1 MASKTSTY
9 ENLIYASIWIA
20 AFVFSFTVVGDDI
33 LNGDSSKWSFVLKA
47 IVSMIPFMSSFLV
60 HAYILVPLLLDKR
73 KHVAYVIA
81 VIILVAAFSIN
92 AEKETQKKREQ
103 WHQAMV
109 ELYKNESTPPPF
121 LSKELPP
128 MTKAERIQF
137 NVRSFFLSPTFL
149 DVVLLLLL
157 LSVNLGVRYC
167 FSKYEHEKHL
177 RAMEHEVAKAELES
191 LKSQISPHF
200 IMNVLNNIHGLI
212 EIDSQRAQD
221 MVLELS
227 KMMRYVLYECSSAQI
242 YLHKEVSFIKNYV
255 LLMKER
261 CPVDKLEINLNLPD
275 INTCQDYKISP
286 LVFVVFIENAFKH
299 GIDFSDRQSKSFID
313 ISMELKEEEL
323 HFVCRNPNV
332 PQLDGATSTGIGLK
346 NIKRRLD
353 VIYQKD
359 YRLNIDNVSS
369 IYSVDLT
376 IPLNYDYKV
385 SGNR

>member
-1 MASKTSTY
+1 
-9 ENLIYASIWIA
+9 
-20 AFVFSFTVVGDDI
+20 
-33 LNGDSSKWSFVLKA
+33 
-47 IVSMIPFMSSFLV
+47 
-60 HAYILVPLLLDKR
+60 
-73 KHVAYVIA
+73 
-81 VIILVAAFSIN
+81 
-92 AEKETQKKREQ
+92 
-103 WHQAMV
+103 
-109 ELYKNESTPPPF
+109 
-121 LSKELPP
+121 
-128 MTKAERIQF
+128 
-137 NVRSFFLSPTFL
+137 
-149 DVVLLLLL
+149 
-157 LSVNLGVRYC
+157 
-167 FSKYEHEKHL
+167 
-177 RAMEHEVAKAELES
+177 
-191 LKSQISPHF
+191 
-200 IMNVLNNIHGLI
+200 
-212 EIDSQRAQD
+212 
-221 MVLELS
+221 
-227 KMMRYVLYECSSAQI
+227 MMRYVLYECSSAQI

-332 PQLDGATSTGIGLK
+332 PKLDGATSTGIGLK